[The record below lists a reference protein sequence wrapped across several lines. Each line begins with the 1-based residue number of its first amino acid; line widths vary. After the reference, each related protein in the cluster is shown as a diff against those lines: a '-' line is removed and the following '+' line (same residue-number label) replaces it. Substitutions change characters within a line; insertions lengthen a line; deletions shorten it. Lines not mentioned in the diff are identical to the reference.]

1 VPAAAVALIFGI
13 FHETR
18 VFTEAATATW
28 LAATATAHAHGT
40 SGSLPDH
47 A

>member
-1 VPAAAVALIFGI
+1 MLGI
-13 FHETR
+13 VHETR

-28 LAATATAHAHGT
+28 LAATVTAHAHGMAP
-40 SGSLPDH
+40 SRPNH